1 MKLTSVQRKLV
12 LAIVA
17 ITLLASFGA
26 VYVASAQSVTFTQQ
40 MSIGSRGAHVSAL
53 QSFLATRTSHYPE
66 GLVTGYF
73 GNLTT
78 AAVMR
83 FQCAEEIVCSGS
95 AATTG
100 YGRVGPKTLLQLNLV
115 AGGGVSSGDQSAPV
129 IAAVAVDASAS
140 TTALVR
146 FSTNE
151 SAMAKVHFAP
161 SPLALFEGSA
171 LPGTAVGD
179 ASFRMA
185 HVVQLTGLAP
195 NTTYYYVA
203 SATDASGNMN
213 LTWPAT
219 FRTAQ

>member
-1 MKLTSVQRKLV
+1 MNVTSIARKIV
-12 LAIVA
+12 LAIAA
-17 ITLLASFGA
+17 IVVLGFGV
-26 VYVASAQSVTFTQQ
+26 VYFANAQSVTFTQT
-40 MSIGSRGAHVSAL
+40 MDIGSRGTHVSAL
-53 QSFLATRTSHYPE
+53 QSFLATRTAHYPE

-73 GNLTT
+73 GNLT
-78 AAVMR
+78 AAAIMR
-83 FQCAEEIVCSGS
+83 FQCAEEIVCSGT

-115 AGGGVSSGDQSAPV
+115 SGGGVSTDESAPF

-140 TTALVR
+140 TTAIVR
-146 FSTNE
+146 FNTNE
-151 SAMAKVHFAP
+151 SAIAKVHFAP
-161 SPLALFEGSA
+161 SPLTLFEGSA

>member
-73 GNLTT
+73 GNLT
-78 AAVMR
+78 AAAIMR
-83 FQCAEEIVCSGS
+83 FQCAEEIVCSGT

-115 AGGGVSSGDQSAPV
+115 SGGGVSTDESAPF

-140 TTALVR
+140 TTAIVR
-146 FSTNE
+146 FNTNE
-151 SAMAKVHFAP
+151 SAIAKVHFAP
-161 SPLALFEGSA
+161 SPLTLFEGSA

-195 NTTYYYVA
+195 ATPYYLVA

-213 LTWPAT
+213 FTWPASFKT
-219 FRTAQ
+219 GN